1 MCVGRRACTP
11 RLTAC
16 TPRPCCRR
24 VPCKFERIG
33 CPWEGPPHEL
43 KEHEKMCTHPSKPAA
58 DIMDLLDVT
67 YHRQED
73 EMRLYKNIFNLL
85 SLEKITF
92 SGEGIFLFSFC
103 SSWRLFFSSSSNSF
117 HRRFV
122 RFFSSSNSS
131 SFHLLVIIPSL
142 QSLLPLL
149 FF

>member
-1 MCVGRRACTP
+1 MGRGRDSDVASTVSRHFLPFSPRRSYCMCVGSRACTP
-11 RLTAC
+11 RLTA
-16 TPRPCCRR
+16 TLPRPCCRR

-43 KEHEKMCTHPSKPAA
+43 KEHEQMCTHPSKPAA

-92 SGEGIFLFSFC
+92 SGESICLFSSC
-103 SSWRLFFSSSSNSF
+103 SS
-117 HRRFV
+117 
-122 RFFSSSNSS
+122 
-131 SFHLLVIIPSL
+131 
-142 QSLLPLL
+142 
-149 FF
+149 